1 MYLNTSKEGKPEFF
15 QKQNLTFFLPSIL
28 NKLLMIFEVHLL
40 DIVSLMIS
48 VIHIAAYKNFII
60 LVWEVIETAA
70 FCHLT
75 FGVDGLVWSCHPEYT

>member
-28 NKLLMIFEVHLL
+28 NKLLYDIWGPFI

-48 VIHIAAYKNFII
+48 VIHIAAYKKFHHPN
-60 LVWEVIETAA
+60 WEVIETAV
-70 FCHLT
+70 FSVTLH
-75 FGVDGLVWSCHPEYT
+75 LVWMV